1 VDLDSAVILRAS
13 DDVVRLSFPG
23 EGGTVFVL
31 QVGDADQNVLVR
43 EGGELVFALLE
54 LCDGKKSWAEI
65 RQSLEQRFAGPE
77 ALWTT
82 GLPETARSLLA
93 WRIIEAVEQ

>member
-1 VDLDSAVILRAS
+1 VDLESAVTLRAS
-13 DDVVRLSFPG
+13 GDVVRLTFPG

-43 EGGELVFALLE
+43 EGGEFVFALLE
-54 LCDGKKSWAEI
+54 LCDGTRRWAEI
-65 RQSLEQRFAGPE
+65 RQILQTKFNGPE
-77 ALWTT
+77 SFWTT
-82 GLPETARSLLA
+82 GLPEAARSLLA